1 MKKSLVWFIVWAA
14 LLMIGFGFA
23 MVSEIVYILNTGA
36 APVYPPYAAHQVFW
50 LFVYLPLVIMPPICL
65 SFYYSVKEKVKPL
78 KIITMCIFIQHII
91 VLIGAIVDA
100 ARA

>member
-1 MKKSLVWFIVWAA
+1 MKKSIVWFIVWAA
-14 LLMIGFGFA
+14 LLLIGFGFA

-36 APVYPPYAAHQVFW
+36 APDYPPYAAHQVFL
-50 LFVYLPLVIMPPICL
+50 LFIYLPFAIMPPICL
-65 SFYYSVKEKVKPL
+65 SYYYSVKEKVKPL

-100 ARA
+100 AR